1 MRGLP
6 GDYSSPA
13 RFVRAEYLNRNYP
26 PQESETDNVTRLF
39 KTLGGV
45 SMIDGAAEMLDG
57 KCEKT
62 IYTSGY
68 SSKTNRYYYST
79 YDDPKIKSYNLDSV
93 DVEGKELEFLWCR
106 V

>member
-6 GDYSSPA
+6 GDYSSPS

-26 PQESETDNVTRLF
+26 PQESEADNVTRLF

-45 SMIDGAAEMLDG
+45 SMIDGAAKMTDG
-57 KCEKT
+57 KFEKT

-68 SSKTNRYYYST
+68 SSLTNNYYYSD
-79 YDDPKIKSYNLDSV
+79 YDNPEIRTYNL
-93 DVEGKELEFLWCR
+93 EGINVNEGLVLLD
-106 V
+106 

>member
-6 GDYSSPA
+6 GDYSSPS
-13 RFVRAEYLNRNYP
+13 RFVRAEYLNRCYP
-26 PQESETDNVTRLF
+26 PQESEADNVTRLF

-68 SSKTNRYYYST
+68 SSKSNCYYYST
-79 YDDPKIKSYNLDSV
+79 YDDPEIMSYNLYSA
-93 DVEGKELEFLWCR
+93 DVEGKELVFLN
-106 V
+106 